1 MYDVEIAS
9 GTKVFDAKVDA
20 NKGWMISSAED
31 KVDPMTI
38 TTSNTDNRTVLSAR
52 L

>member
-9 GTKVFDAKVDA
+9 GTKVFDVKVDA

-31 KVDPMTI
+31 KVDR
-38 TTSNTDNRTVLSAR
+38 DDDHDKQD
-52 L
+52 